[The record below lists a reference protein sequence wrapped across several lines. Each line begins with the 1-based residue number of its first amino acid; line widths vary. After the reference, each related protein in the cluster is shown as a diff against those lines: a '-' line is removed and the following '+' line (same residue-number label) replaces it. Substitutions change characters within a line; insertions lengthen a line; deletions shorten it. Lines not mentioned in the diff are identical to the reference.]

1 MARLRCDK
9 PYNVDEARKR
19 KGLPRR
25 KRANPKTTCYELAI
39 RIPDEYQAVMGRKKV
54 TKTVYALNKKDDL
67 RAQVLDFEDEQNAR
81 LEVLLGRVQAKDFPS
96 SSLTGES
103 PLISYI
109 ERYIELRS
117 SGTISRQTLTSERRY
132 AQYVGETIGDV
143 ALRLL
148 SSEDVER
155 CVLAVPRL
163 SKEWA
168 LEKRREYEENRRRLE
183 REGNHRKKKPFGPLR
198 VGGAD
203 LQHKVLKFLREV
215 LNDAV
220 DRGVIDRNV
229 AKSRFLSKNFKKGRP
244 LIDPL
249 SEEEAGRFIAQVKA
263 LPLCSFKVEAL
274 LLFSS
279 GMRPEEMLGVRPSGL
294 SLRGT
299 PSARITGAV
308 RRDSNEVEEYTKTST
323 SRRTVPLDR
332 YTADTIGEWLDLKR
346 RRLRKMGVRSVD
358 GLPVVAELD
367 AIKPYS
373 SFINEWHRFIE
384 SAGFEGTR
392 PYALRHTFATLN
404 LAYGENIKTISV
416 ILGHATPSYT
426 LDLYVG
432 YIPSTSAELSNRY
445 MGRVGMD
452 AA

>member
-1 MARLRCDK
+1 MTAAD
-9 PYNVDEARKR
+9 
-19 KGLPRR
+19 
-25 KRANPKTTCYELAI
+25 
-39 RIPDEYQAVMGRKKV
+39 MG
-54 TKTVYALNKKDDL
+54 
-67 RAQVLDFEDEQNAR
+67 
-81 LEVLLGRVQAKDFPS
+81 
-96 SSLTGES
+96 
-103 PLISYI
+103 
-109 ERYIELRS
+109 
-117 SGTISRQTLTSERRY
+117 
-132 AQYVGETIGDV
+132 
-143 ALRLL
+143 
-148 SSEDVER
+148 
-155 CVLAVPRL
+155 
-163 SKEWA
+163 
-168 LEKRREYEENRRRLE
+168 
-183 REGNHRKKKPFGPLR
+183 KKKPFGPLR

-229 AKSRFLSKNFKKGRP
+229 AKSRFLSRNFKKGCP
-244 LIDPL
+244 LIDSL

-279 GMRPEEMLGVRPSGL
+279 GMRPEEILGVRPSGL

-299 PSARITGAV
+299 PSERITGAV
-308 RRDSNEVEEYTKTST
+308 RRDSNEVEEYTKTGT

-332 YTADTIGEWLDLKR
+332 YTADAIGEWLDLKR
-346 RRLRKMGVRSVD
+346 RRLRKMGVKSVD

-373 SFINEWHRFIE
+373 SFINEWHKFIE
-384 SAGFEGTR
+384 KAGFEGTR
-392 PYALRHTFATLN
+392 PYALRHAFATLN

-416 ILGHATPSYT
+416 ILGHATSSYT

-445 MGRVGMD
+445 MGRIGAD
-452 AA
+452 AT